1 MTTMESDTDNS
12 KSFHVYKK
20 QEFESYVLWRS
31 MPSILRG
38 QPRHVIEKLG
48 IDDEMAMSLLDIKNQ
63 TEFAQKFG
71 IKDPGTLSAWNKKI
85 DEDGGLMKNISL
97 WAKRLTP
104 NVISALYREATKTG
118 KAAEVK
124 AWMEV
129 VEGM

>member
-1 MTTMESDTDNS
+1 MDNDAENTKAPS
-12 KSFHVYKK
+12 VYKK
-20 QEFESYVLWRS
+20 QEFEAYVLWRS

-38 QPRHVIEKLG
+38 QPKHIIEKLG
-48 IDDEMAMSLLDIKNQ
+48 IDDEIAVSLLDIKNQ
-63 TEFAQKFG
+63 TDFAKRFG
-71 IKDPGTLSAWNKKI
+71 IKDLGTLSAWNKKI
-85 DEDGGLMKNISL
+85 DEDGGLMKSISM

-118 KAAEVK
+118 KATEVK

>member
-1 MTTMESDTDNS
+1 MESDAENAKIPT
-12 KSFHVYKK
+12 VYKK
-20 QEFESYVLWRS
+20 QEFEAYVLWRS

-38 QPRHVIEKLG
+38 QPKHVIEKLG
-48 IDDEMAMSLLDIKNQ
+48 IDDEVAMSLLDIKNQ
-63 TEFAQKFG
+63 TDFAKRFG
-71 IKDPGTLSAWNKKI
+71 IKDLGTLSAWNKKI
-85 DEDGGLMKNISL
+85 DEDGGLMKSINM

-124 AWMEV
+124 AWIEI

>member
-1 MTTMESDTDNS
+1 MNNDDSGNS
-12 KSFHVYKK
+12 KLLVVYKK

-48 IDDEMAMSLLDIKNQ
+48 IDDELAMSLLEIKSQ
-63 TEFAQKFG
+63 AEFAKKFG
-71 IKDPGTLSAWNKKI
+71 IKDLGTLSAWNKRI
-85 DEDGGLMKNISL
+85 DDSGGLLKSINA

-104 NVISALYREATKTG
+104 NVVSALYREATKTG

-124 AWMEV
+124 AWMEI